1 MTEAKPESELLSIV
15 HNGQT
20 FREGDLVS
28 FKPDDNIN
36 TDWVTATLV
45 RRDRSLASDKPWRT
59 RGGREPRLLDSS
71 GLLAPGVEKIIR
83 IVESCGDIYA
93 KGTEV
98 TDHDGRAY
106 RAAPETYQVW
116 DDLPPRDAQGIPG
129 GFFRVDFDATRDS
142 KPEPVEEEPQMMG
155 ELQLADLEAMTIG
168 TVVRDSDGDLWTL
181 GQDGWSNS
189 EFNISLGEYDFAPYN
204 LVSGGPIEG
213 FVKAGTELSPEEIKV
228 GMKLKI
234 ESVSAGDGYEES
246 NSYTFTAH
254 SETWG
259 EGWVRVVTVN
269 KSGETLGLSGWT
281 ITLLEDFAPEAQE
294 EEPHA
299 VAPESD
305 VEPDMKAVL
314 EEVQQSIDK
323 LLNLLR
329 SGGGEL

>member
-28 FKPDDNIN
+28 FKPADHIN

-45 RRDRSLASDKPWRT
+45 RRDTTGSLGLQSDTPWDGKGYRPTVFALSLDGSLAS
-59 RGGREPRLLDSS
+59 GI
-71 GLLAPGVEKIIR
+71 EKIIR

-98 TDHDGRAY
+98 TNYDGRAY
-106 RAAPETYQVW
+106 RAVPESSQVW
-116 DDLPPRDAQGIPG
+116 DDLPPRDAQGIPFE
-129 GFFRVDFDATRDS
+129 FFRVDFDATRDS
-142 KPEPVEEEPQMMG
+142 KPE
-155 ELQLADLEAMTIG
+155 
-168 TVVRDSDGDLWTL
+168 
-181 GQDGWSNS
+181 
-189 EFNISLGEYDFAPYN
+189 
-204 LVSGGPIEG
+204 LVEG
-213 FVKAGTELSPEEIKV
+213 FVKAGTELKPEDIKV

-234 ESVSAGDGYEES
+234 ESTSAGDGYEEL

-259 EGWVRVVTVN
+259 EDWVRVVTVN

-281 ITLLEDFAPEAQE
+281 IILLEDFAPDPPVQE
-294 EEPHA
+294 EEPR
-299 VAPESD
+299 APEPD

-314 EEVQQSIDK
+314 EEMQQSIDT